1 MCVLLYKTSH
11 SVLEVFSKQ
20 NEKTLKNKIDYQEW
34 CVFSG
39 SVVPEKENITKAVA
53 EESSQYSFNSHTIN
67 NLWYVFPKLKDTLIF
82 FLIRECF
89 FLKKAFLFSIVV

>member
-1 MCVLLYKTSH
+1 MLLYKTSH

-20 NEKTLKNKIDYQEW
+20 NEKTLKNQEL

-89 FLKKAFLFSIVV
+89 F

>member
-1 MCVLLYKTSH
+1 MLLYKTSH

-20 NEKTLKNKIDYQEW
+20 NEKTLKNQEL

-67 NLWYVFPKLKDTLIF
+67 NLWYVFPKLKDMLIF

>member
-1 MCVLLYKTSH
+1 MLLYKTSH

-20 NEKTLKNKIDYQEW
+20 NEKTLKNQEL

-89 FLKKAFLFSIVV
+89 FLKKSLLIFNSCLE

>member
-1 MCVLLYKTSH
+1 MLLYKTSH

-20 NEKTLKNKIDYQEW
+20 NEKTLKNQEL

-67 NLWYVFPKLKDTLIF
+67 NLWYVFPKLKDMFIF

>member
-20 NEKTLKNKIDYQEW
+20 NEKTLKNQEL

-89 FLKKAFLFSIVV
+89 F

>member
-1 MCVLLYKTSH
+1 MLLYKTSH

-20 NEKTLKNKIDYQEW
+20 NEKTLKNKIDYQDL

-67 NLWYVFPKLKDTLIF
+67 NLWYVFPKLKDMLIF
-82 FLIRECF
+82 FSYQRDF
-89 FLKKAFLFSIVV
+89 FF

>member
-1 MCVLLYKTSH
+1 MLLYKTSH

-20 NEKTLKNKIDYQEW
+20 NEKTLKNQEL

-82 FLIRECF
+82 FSYQRVF
-89 FLKKAFLFSIVV
+89 F